1 MRAAPLKALGRYARR
16 GFTLIELMIAL
27 LVGLFL
33 LGALL
38 TIVQANKQVFGNQN
52 LLAQVQDN
60 ERMAMTMIT
69 DVIQSAGYFSNPIQ
83 NTLTLTFQPSGAFTS
98 GQAITGTYSAA
109 PPGDTISVRYWTDT
123 AAVPSDVNILNCSG
137 IGNTTGGQLMMVNTF
152 AINASGQLVCTM
164 NGTPYTLVG
173 DGAKLT
179 VTNMSVLYGVKDNV
193 AAAGNNVDT
202 YMNAAQVTAAGGGP
216 PLGDWNNVISVLI
229 TLTFTNPL
237 FGPSDPKQPPTVSI
251 QRVIG
256 LMNQTGPIL

>member
-1 MRAAPLKALGRYARR
+1 MRAAAFKVIARTAQR

-83 NTLTLTFQPSGAFTS
+83 NTLTLTFQPSGAFSS
-98 GQAITGTYSAA
+98 GQAITGLYSAA
-109 PPGDTISVRYWTDT
+109 PPGDSISVRYWTDT

-137 IGNTTGGQLMMVNTF
+137 TGNGTGGQLMMVNTF
-152 AINASGQLVCTM
+152 QIVGGQLVCTM
-164 NGTPYTLVG
+164 NGTAYTLVG
-173 DGAKLT
+173 GTGNLS
-179 VTNMSVLYGVKDNV
+179 VTNMSILYGVKDN
-193 AAAGNNVDT
+193 AAAPGNNVDT
-202 YMNAAQVTAAGGGP
+202 YMNAAQVTAAGSGP
-216 PLGDWNNVISVLI
+216 PLGDWNNVISVLV

-237 FGPSDPKQPPTVSI
+237 FGPADPKQPPTVSI